1 MLAALSLHFHQ
12 TRLLDPKTG
21 LVSIHNV
28 KLHAHVVA
36 FFGLVLDLKILWV
49 QAYDRYDHSV
59 QLNWNSPQDFITTFA
74 VGVSIGVLILC
85 NVYYMC
91 CLPVPYPGKKKRKR
105 AYLCKSLWTII
116 PLCKTLYFFHVKSA
130 VLQSSC
136 FLHVKGVAARNTSTI
151 AIFLVFGSWIAFA
164 CSFIGL

>member
-21 LVSIHNV
+21 LVSIRNV

-49 QAYDRYDHSV
+49 QACDRYDRSV
-59 QLNWNSPQDFITTFA
+59 QLNWNSPQVFITTFA
-74 VGVSIGVLILC
+74 LGVSIGVLILC

-91 CLPVPYPGKKKRKR
+91 CLPVPYPGKRKENELTY
-105 AYLCKSLWTII
+105 ASPCGVLF
-116 PLCKTLYFFHVKSA
+116 LYVKLFIFFM
-130 VLQSSC
+130 
-136 FLHVKGVAARNTSTI
+136 
-151 AIFLVFGSWIAFA
+151 
-164 CSFIGL
+164 